1 MRAFRNAARRIIGPY
16 NPAIDYRALRD
27 SASQGTFTGS
37 RSSEEDVELAQE
49 KEIAQIEDKI

>member
-27 SASQGTFTGS
+27 SGSQGTFTAQS
-37 RSSEEDVELAQE
+37 RSSEEDAVQE